1 MALSKQDVCHC
12 FCAVRGS
19 RQTYGPFKTRCLSPC
34 FCAVRGGRLMA
45 LSKQD
50 VCHCFCAVRG
60 GRLKLKAF
68 NNNIL
73 NTGNVC

>member
-1 MALSKQDVCHC
+1 MALSKQDVC
-12 FCAVRGS
+12 
-19 RQTYGPFKTRCLSPC
+19 QC